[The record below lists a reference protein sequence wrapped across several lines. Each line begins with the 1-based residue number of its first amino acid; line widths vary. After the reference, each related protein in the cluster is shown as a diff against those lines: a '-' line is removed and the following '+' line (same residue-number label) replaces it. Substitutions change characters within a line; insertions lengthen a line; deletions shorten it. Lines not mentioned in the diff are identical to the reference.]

1 MGYELL
7 YDIQGATF
15 TSSGGM
21 ATVTI
26 SLDSGAVYTSNHQL
40 ALGEFSDS
48 GLILLPGDIFFYDP
62 NTVYDPSD
70 PSTIQNLQYGIALT
84 SHGSFT
90 AGDLYSISGGV
101 STETAQTALNDS
113 DLYYRLDETVLLAG
127 SGTPASSGAVSV
139 ASTGSDGTTS
149 AEYVISVTV
158 PVTTGLLNL
167 ESNGQIGL
175 LFSSAD
181 CGNDVIQGVLGP
193 TSVAIQDT
201 PEPGPATLVLTG
213 LALLTAGRQ
222 WRKRKA

>member
-1 MGYELL
+1 
-7 YDIQGATF
+7 
-15 TSSGGM
+15 
-21 ATVTI
+21 
-26 SLDSGAVYTSNHQL
+26 
-40 ALGEFSDS
+40 
-48 GLILLPGDIFFYDP
+48 
-62 NTVYDPSD
+62 
-70 PSTIQNLQYGIALT
+70 
-84 SHGSFT
+84 
-90 AGDLYSISGGV
+90 
-101 STETAQTALNDS
+101 
-113 DLYYRLDETVLLAG
+113 
-127 SGTPASSGAVSV
+127 VSV

-222 WRKRKA
+222 WRKRQA